1 MDVATATL
9 TAGLPVSAE
18 SSRPARDAPTAPGTP
33 TAPTAPGMPGAV
45 AAPAALVET
54 HTSILIFLGDRV
66 YKVKKS
72 ADLGFLDFRTRQ
84 ARLAACQAEV
94 DLNRRLAPDV
104 YLGVA
109 DVQGP
114 DGALCDHMVVMRRL
128 PADRRLSTLVT
139 AGVDVTDELRATARL
154 LAAFHT
160 RCETSAEIADAGSSA
175 TLGGLWEEGLRG
187 VEPYLGTVLDG
198 ATIDAIGR
206 LAARFLAGREPLLRE
221 RQRLGLIR
229 DGHGDL
235 LAGDIY
241 CLDDGPRILDCL
253 EFDQR
258 LRVGDVLGDIGFLAM
273 DLESLGRPDL
283 AAFLLAHYRQYA
295 AESHPR
301 SLADLYIA
309 YRAFVRC
316 KVACT
321 RYAQGVE
328 SAAAE
333 ARALAALALSHLR
346 QGRVRLVLVGG
357 APGSGRGAL
366 AAGLADAEEWTLLR
380 AEDIGLVDGA
390 ADDPTGTDP
399 TGTEAAGRDAAGRDA
414 ADGDAADG
422 DATDG
427 DPTDVEAGYDELF
440 RRARVALERGES
452 VVIDA
457 AWERRADRDRAA
469 ELARVTAADLV
480 QLRTARGGPGSS
492 AGGGLRWERTSG
504 PVRRMAAA
512 SSEHPDPWPE
522 ATTLPQGAGPDAL
535 LRAARRAAG

>member
-18 SSRPARDAPTAPGTP
+18 SSRPVRDATTAPGTP
-33 TAPTAPGMPGAV
+33 TAPTAPSMPGAA

-198 ATIDAIGR
+198 ATVDAIGR

-221 RQRLGLIR
+221 RQRLGLVR

-241 CLDDGPRILDCL
+241 CLEDGPRILDCL

-357 APGSGRGAL
+357 VPGSGRGAL

-380 AEDIGLVDGA
+380 AEDIGLVHGPGYDLA
-390 ADDPTGTDP
+390 GTDP
-399 TGTEAAGRDAAGRDA
+399 TGAEAAGRDAAGRDA
-414 ADGDAADG
+414 
-422 DATDG
+422 
-427 DPTDVEAGYDELF
+427 TDVEAGYDELF

-480 QLRTARGGPGSS
+480 QLRTARGGSGSS
-492 AGGGLRWERTSG
+492 AGGGLRWERTPG